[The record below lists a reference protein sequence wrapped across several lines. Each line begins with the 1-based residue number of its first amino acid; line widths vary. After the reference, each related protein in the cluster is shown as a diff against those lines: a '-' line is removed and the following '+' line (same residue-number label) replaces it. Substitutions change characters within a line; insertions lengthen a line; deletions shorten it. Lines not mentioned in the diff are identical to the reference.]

1 MSETSPAAPPPGP
14 PLRLLQQIAAY
25 RTSHCIRT
33 AVELGIPALL
43 QEAPQTAADLAERI
57 GGKADLLARLLDHLV
72 NEEVIDRDDTGR
84 YLALPATRA
93 LVPGHPHSLVPWVR
107 FELDPLHGR
116 AWEQLGEQIKVGTPA
131 FELAHGSP
139 FFTWLGQDEAAQ
151 QRFDIQMRAIATAL
165 IGIAVRHIQFSAG
178 ETIVDVGGGD
188 GSLLAEML
196 SRNPGTTGVLFELP
210 RATEALN
217 PRFVEL
223 MQAGRAALKHGS
235 FFEEIPPGGDTY
247 VFSRILHDFDD
258 AAAGRILANASAA
271 TKRHERFVIV
281 DIMVDPARA
290 KPNETSQD
298 LLMMVLMGGRERSAG
313 EFSQLLAANGF
324 ATASVTPT
332 ASPFHILEFSHGPK
346 EAKAPA

>member
-1 MSETSPAAPPPGP
+1 MSETSPAPAPPPGP

-25 RTSHCIRT
+25 RTSHCIRA

-43 QEAPQTAADLAERI
+43 QEAPYTAAELAERT
-57 GGKADLLARLLDHLV
+57 GSKADLLARLLDHLV
-72 NEEVIDRDDTGR
+72 NEEVIGRDGSGR

-116 AWEQLGEQIKVGTPA
+116 AWERLGEQIRSGTPA
-131 FELAHGSP
+131 FELAHGMP
-139 FFTWLGQDEAAQ
+139 FFAKLGEDEAAQ
-151 QRFDIQMRAIATAL
+151 LRFDTQMRAIATAL
-165 IGIAVRHIQFSAG
+165 IGVAVRHIQFATG

-188 GSLLAEML
+188 GSLLAELL

-217 PRFVEL
+217 LRFVDL
-223 MQAGRAALKHGS
+223 MQAGRASLKHGS
-235 FFEEIPPGGDTY
+235 FFEEIPSGGDAY

-258 AAAGRILANASAA
+258 EAAGRILANAKAA
-271 TKRHERFVIV
+271 TDGHERFVIV
-281 DIMVDPARA
+281 DLMVDPARA
-290 KPNETSQD
+290 RPNETAQD

-313 EFSQLLAANGF
+313 EFSQLLATGGF
-324 ATASVTPT
+324 ATVSVTPT
-332 ASPFHILEFSHGPK
+332 ASPFHILEFRHPR
-346 EAKAPA
+346 